1 MIKRIKKVYDNPT
14 ELSKEIF
21 DEIKVGDSISQGKK
35 PMKVVGISEN
45 YIFAVQNNFGELY
58 YSIFSKH
65 PATHSRNEYNYPH
78 CLKLNYYYCGPM
90 NLIGGGS
97 YEDYNTQE
105 GVKENLRVL
114 ESGEFEISERRT
126 YTYDKLTVWIK
137 EGK

>member
-21 DEIKVGDSISQGKK
+21 DEIKVEDSISQGKK
-35 PMKVVGISEN
+35 PMKVVGVSEN

-65 PATHSRNEYNYPH
+65 PATHSRNELYMPY
-78 CLKLNYYYCGPM
+78 CLKKDYYYCGPM
-90 NLIGGGS
+90 NILFGES
-97 YEDYNTQE
+97 YADIDTEE

-114 ESGEFEISERRT
+114 ESGEFEISEKRA
-126 YTYDKLTVWIK
+126 YTYDTLTVWIK
-137 EGK
+137 EEK